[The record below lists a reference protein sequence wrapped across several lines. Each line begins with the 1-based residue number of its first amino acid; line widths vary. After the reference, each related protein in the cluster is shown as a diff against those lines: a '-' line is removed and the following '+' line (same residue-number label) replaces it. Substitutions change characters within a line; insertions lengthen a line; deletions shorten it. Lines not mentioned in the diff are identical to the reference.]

1 MLFSQIPNTT
11 VLSLWGLIMHR
22 LMVNSAV
29 WMSILHGRETH
40 LFPYLAGTLMWI
52 IVEEKA
58 RCMSILL

>member
-1 MLFSQIPNTT
+1 
-11 VLSLWGLIMHR
+11 MHR

-52 IVEEKA
+52 IVEEKV
-58 RCMSILL
+58 RCMLILL